1 MHLLPTGRPFCRG
14 RERIALTMACTF
26 AVDYPARTCASPDPD
41 TIRTKHVKVLL
52 LEKISAVAVAGFEN
66 AGFEVKQIGRALDEN
81 ELIEELVSSQCHIVG
96 IRSKT
101 HVTAKVLTHPEV
113 RLWAIG
119 CFCIGTNQVDLNAA
133 REVGVPVFNSPFCN
147 SRSVAE
153 LIISEVIALSR
164 RMCDNSAGMHN
175 GVWNKSSKGCHEVR
189 GKVMGIV
196 GYGHIGSQ
204 LSVLA
209 EQMGMRVQF
218 FDILT
223 VMPLGN
229 STKCDSLEELLGSSD
244 FVTLHVPDTPATRLM
259 VKEREIRLMKP
270 GTFLLNASRGT
281 VVDIDALAAALK
293 DGHLAGAAVDV
304 YPSEPKASFYE
315 GWESALRGC
324 PNTILTPHIGG
335 STEEAQMAI
344 GSEVSGR
351 LASFVTEAKT
361 EGAVNFPEIVLPMD
375 KERVS
380 HRVLHIHKN
389 VPGVM
394 KKINQILA
402 DFNILSQSLRTQADT
417 GFLVVDI
424 DGEASEEVALNLQ
437 SLPETVLC
445 RVLF

>member
-1 MHLLPTGRPFCRG
+1 
-14 RERIALTMACTF
+14 
-26 AVDYPARTCASPDPD
+26 
-41 TIRTKHVKVLL
+41 
-52 LEKISAVAVAGFEN
+52 
-66 AGFEVKQIGRALDEN
+66 
-81 ELIEELVSSQCHIVG
+81 
-96 IRSKT
+96 
-101 HVTAKVLTHPEV
+101 
-113 RLWAIG
+113 
-119 CFCIGTNQVDLNAA
+119 
-133 REVGVPVFNSPFCN
+133 
-147 SRSVAE
+147 
-153 LIISEVIALSR
+153 
-164 RMCDNSAGMHN
+164 
-175 GVWNKSSKGCHEVR
+175 
-189 GKVMGIV
+189 
-196 GYGHIGSQ
+196 
-204 LSVLA
+204 
-209 EQMGMRVQF
+209 MRVQF

-229 STKCDSLEELLGSSD
+229 STKCDTLDDLLSSSD

-259 VKEREIRLMKP
+259 IKEREIRTMKA
-270 GTFLLNASRGT
+270 GSFLLNASRGT

-304 YPSEPKASFYE
+304 YPSEPKKSFFE

-344 GSEVSGR
+344 GAEVSGR

-361 EGAVNFPEIVLPMD
+361 EGAVNFPAIVLPMD

-394 KKINQILA
+394 KKINQMLC